1 MAKQRTKTEKMKW
14 YVLEMSA
21 LDDRIELYEWETEK
35 TDRGEIWEEVSDAL
49 RQYSS
54 IILIDDEQL
63 DVLTRSIAILKGGE
77 KEDE

>member
-35 TDRGEIWEEVSDAL
+35 TDRGEIWEEVSDAV